1 VRVLMIT
8 AEWPTLQHPE
18 WAPFIVRQA
27 ESLRRRGVE
36 VDVCPLEGHRSLGN
50 YARAR
55 TRVSRLLAE
64 KRYDLIHAQWA
75 QSALAALPKRL
86 PLVVTFRGS
95 DVEGIVGANG
105 RYTAAGRVL
114 QAISRIVSRLADEA
128 IAVSERLAR
137 RLPRRCW
144 VIPSGLDLELFR
156 PAPRAKARAR
166 LGLDPEAPLV
176 LFAASP
182 GNPIKRYGL
191 ALEAA
196 RRAGAGLVVA
206 SGVPHALMPV
216 YMSACDALVLTSTH
230 EGSPNVVKEALACDL
245 PVVSVDVGDVS
256 RRIGGVEGCVLCGDD
271 SAATVAAGIARVLAR
286 RSRVEGRAAVADLDE
301 DLLAA
306 RVCAVYRSALAGRE
320 RSAKVEANALQ

>member
-1 VRVLMIT
+1 MRVLMIT

-36 VDVCPLEGHRSLGN
+36 VDVCPLEGHRSLKN

-55 TRVSRLLAE
+55 ARVARLLAE
-64 KRYDLIHAQWA
+64 SPYDLVHAQWA

-95 DVEGIVGANG
+95 DVEGIVGPNG
-105 RYTAAGRVL
+105 RYTVAGRLL
-114 QAISRIVSRLADEA
+114 QGISRVVARIADEA

-144 VIPSGLDLELFR
+144 IIPSGLDLELFR
-156 PAPRAKARAR
+156 PAPRGKARAR
-166 LGLDPEAPLV
+166 LGLAPEAPLV

-182 GNPIKRYGL
+182 ENPIKRYGL

-196 RRAGAGLVVA
+196 RRARAGLVVA
-206 SGVPHALMPV
+206 SGVPHALMPA
-216 YMSACDALVLTSTH
+216 YMNACDALVLTSTH
-230 EGSPNVVKEALACDL
+230 EGSPNVVKEALACGL
-245 PVVSVDVGDVS
+245 PVVSVNVGDVQQ
-256 RRIGGVEGCVLCGDD
+256 RIGGIEGCVICEEDT
-271 SAATVAAGIARVLAR
+271 AAAVAAGIARVLAR
-286 RSRVEGRAAVADLDE
+286 GGRVEGRAAVSDLDE
-301 DLLAA
+301 DPLAG
-306 RVCAVYRSALAGRE
+306 RVCAVYRSALAGRA
-320 RSAKVEANALQ
+320 RAAKVEANALQ